1 MAAGTVEPA
10 TQRVG
15 EMMPRISSFHGVDIY
30 MYYND
35 HLPPH
40 FHAMYGDDEALI
52 SFNPAQLYR
61 GTLAAKILKLVLQWA
76 GLHPT
81 ELDDN
86 WQRARTGQALQPIAP
101 LP

>member
-1 MAAGTVEPA
+1 
-10 TQRVG
+10 
-15 EMMPRISSFHGVDIY
+15 MPSISSFHGVDVY

-40 FHAMYGDDEALI
+40 FHAFHGDDEVLI
-52 SFNPAQLYR
+52 AFNPPQVYR
-61 GTLAAKILKLVLQWA
+61 GNLPRSALKKVLEWAALPPA
-76 GLHPT
+76 

-86 WQRARTGQALQPIAP
+86 WQRARQGQPLVPIPP

>member
-1 MAAGTVEPA
+1 
-10 TQRVG
+10 
-15 EMMPRISSFHGVDIY
+15 MMPRISSFHGVDIY

-35 HLPPH
+35 HLPSH
-40 FHAMYGDDEALI
+40 FHAMHGDDEALI

-61 GTLAAKILKLVLQWA
+61 GNLPAKVLKRVLEWAA
-76 GLHPT
+76 LHPA

-86 WQRARTGQALQPIAP
+86 WQRARNGQPLLPIPP

>member
-1 MAAGTVEPA
+1 V
-10 TQRVG
+10 
-15 EMMPRISSFHGVDIY
+15 PRISSFHGVDVY

-40 FHAMYGDDEALI
+40 FHAMHGDDEVLI
-52 SFNPAQLYR
+52 EFNPPQVYLGSLPR
-61 GTLAAKILKLVLQWA
+61 KVLREVLKWA
-76 GLHPT
+76 RLHPA

-86 WQRARTGQALQPIAP
+86 WQRARNGQPLVPIAP